1 MKPLT
6 FLILATPLVF
16 WGCNLSEAERMD
28 MSRGRVHGISSQ
40 LDAVKYMGGNTIP
53 LTALLRLD
61 TRYSGSPLFQLAWI
75 DKGTNFSP
83 STWGLEA
90 RRGNDVIFVYVIS
103 ADESF
108 GWFQQLP
115 SPGDWLD
122 NLDSIHFTL
131 VNWHDAEASPQAL
144 GNLSIVDDR
153 PVLASRLRNDTA
165 TIKQGDTIAIEV
177 DNQSNTDSIEVG
189 SDYVGLRMVGD
200 YVLNLKPGRSEEL
213 RWIVLAAPGQSI
225 WIDLAW
231 GLYGQSR
238 RFAFT
243 IH

>member
-1 MKPLT
+1 MKPLKL
-6 FLILATPLVF
+6 LILATGLAF

-28 MSRGRVHGISSQ
+28 MSRSRVHGISSQ
-40 LDAVKYMGGNTIP
+40 LDAVKYMGGDMIP
-53 LTALLRLD
+53 LTALLRID
-61 TRYSGSPLFQLAWI
+61 TRYSATPLFQLAWI

-90 RRGNDVIFVYVIS
+90 KRGNDVVFVYAIS

-115 SPGDWLD
+115 SPGDWMD
-122 NLDSIHFTL
+122 HLDSIHFTL
-131 VNWHDAEASPQAL
+131 GNSYDAEATPQAL
-144 GNLSIVDDR
+144 GNLFIVDDR

-165 TIKQGDTIAIEV
+165 KIEQGDTIAVEV
-177 DNQSNTDSIEVG
+177 DNQSHTDSIEVA

-200 YVLNLKPGRSEEL
+200 YVLNLKPGQTGEL
-213 RWIVLAAPGQSI
+213 RWVVLAAPSQPI

-243 IH
+243 TH

>member
-1 MKPLT
+1 VKSLAC
-6 FLILATPLVF
+6 LILATPLVF

-28 MSRGRVHGISSQ
+28 MSRSQVHGISSQ

-53 LTALLRLD
+53 LTALLRID
-61 TRYSGSPLFQLAWI
+61 TRFSASPLFQLAWI
-75 DKGTNFSP
+75 DKGTGFSP
-83 STWGLEA
+83 GTWELEA
-90 RRGNDVIFVYVIS
+90 RRGNDIIFEYALS
-103 ADESF
+103 ADESS

-115 SPGDWLD
+115 SPGDWVD
-122 NLDSIHFTL
+122 NLGSIRFALSNSYDT
-131 VNWHDAEASPQAL
+131 EAAPQAL

-165 TIKQGDTIAIEV
+165 KIGQGDTIAIEV
-177 DNQSNTDSIEVG
+177 DNRSSTDPIEVA

-200 YVLNLKPGRSEEL
+200 YVLNLKPGQTGEL
-213 RWIVLAAPGQSI
+213 RWVVLAAPGQSI

-238 RFAFT
+238 RFAFA